1 MNVEKKDRELDYIE
15 KKIIKLI
22 DQHAE
27 EIIAFAED
35 IYHNAEK
42 SFYEYRTSSKVFEIL
57 DKFNLD
63 VKKELALTGV
73 KGKLINHQEAN
84 SMKLPTVGIIGE
96 LDGITCSEHKN
107 ANNGIAHACGHH
119 AQLAACIGAA
129 FALTDDEIK
138 ANLDGNVTFFAVP
151 AEEYVDVGSKE
162 TLRKEKQI
170 QFGSGKSELIRI
182 GEFDDIDIALTTHVH
197 MTPCDKDLLLGNQS
211 CNGFVAK
218 NITLYGKASH
228 AATAPHEGINALNAA
243 TIALNTIGLQRET
256 FKEQDYIRIHSV
268 IKKGGDAVN
277 VVPNEVVVE
286 SIIRGKTLEAFE
298 DAARKV
304 NMAFEGAAYAF
315 GAKVNIEDIQG
326 YLPVIERKPDRVLM
340 EAVTV
345 LSDEVT
351 YEDIPY
357 GGHNVA
363 CTDVGDLTHVKP
375 VINFTH
381 GGFTGALHSSDFKIT
396 DKYKAYIIPAKVM
409 ALTTY
414 HLLKDNAK
422 EAKQVITEFKP
433 VFTKEEYS
441 HYINKLIEE

>member
-1 MNVEKKDRELDYIE
+1 MEVGKQNRVLDKIE
-15 KKIIKLI
+15 KKIIELI
-22 DQHAE
+22 DQHAD
-27 EIIAFAED
+27 EIISFAED
-35 IYHNAEK
+35 IYHNAEE
-42 SFYEYRTSSKVFEIL
+42 SFNEYRTADKVL
-57 DKFNLD
+57 DLFKNLNLD
-63 VKKELALTGV
+63 LKTGLALTGV
-73 KGKLINHQEAN
+73 KGKSNHDLNSKDDKEINI
-84 SMKLPTVGIIGE
+84 GIIGE
-96 LDGITCSEHKN
+96 LDGIMCSEHPN
-107 ANNGIAHACGHH
+107 ANNGISHACGHH

-129 FALTDDEIK
+129 FALTDEEIK
-138 ANLDGNVTFFAVP
+138 SNLGGNVTFFAVP
-151 AEEYVDVGSKE
+151 AEEYVGAGRKE
-162 TLRKEKQI
+162 ILKKEKQI
-170 QFGSGKSELIRI
+170 HFGSGKSELIRI

-218 NITLYGKASH
+218 NITIYGKASH

-277 VVPNEVVVE
+277 VVPGEVIVE

-298 DAARKV
+298 DAANKV
-304 NMAFEGAAYAF
+304 NLAFEGAAHAF
-315 GAKVNIEDIQG
+315 GAKVKIEDIQG
-326 YLPVIERKPDRVLM
+326 YLPIIERKPDYVLK
-340 EAVTV
+340 EAIAA
-345 LSDEVT
+345 LNDEVT

-381 GGFTGALHSSDFKIT
+381 GGFIGALHSSDFKIT
-396 DKYKAYIIPAKVM
+396 DQYKAYIIPAKVM

-422 EAKQVITEFKP
+422 EAKQVIADFKP
-433 VFTKEEYS
+433 VFTKDEYI